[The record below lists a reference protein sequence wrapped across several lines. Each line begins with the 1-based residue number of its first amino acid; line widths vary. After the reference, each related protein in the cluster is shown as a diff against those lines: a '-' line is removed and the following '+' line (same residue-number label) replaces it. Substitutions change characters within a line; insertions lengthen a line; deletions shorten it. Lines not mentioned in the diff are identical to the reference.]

1 MSVITKMTF
10 VNPPSLPLSPPRP
23 PSFLSLR
30 RRLEDTLL
38 SLLPSLSETPNVKPL
53 LSQLHAIALRSHLHL
68 HPTIAPLLIS
78 SYSLSS
84 PLSALSAFTL
94 LPNPNFIRA
103 LSKCPPPVSLLAYIQ
118 TLRANFSPDAFALP
132 LALKACPP
140 NLKIAFSLYAHA
152 LKFGLLSQTDD
163 IFVQNSF
170 IDLFS
175 KCLDPN
181 SSRKVFDEMPH
192 RDLVTYNS
200 MISAHAKAGDPD
212 AARELFDGMAS
223 PDVISYNAVL
233 DGYARAG
240 RADEAF
246 SVFEHMPARTV
257 VSWTTVVSGYI
268 KAGDLVMARMLYDR
282 MPHRNLVSWTIMIV
296 GYTERGLIDEASALL
311 DRMVGV
317 EGLRPDEVAVLSL
330 VSACGES
337 GVLGFGRRVH
347 GHINNAPALRK
358 STRVSNALVDM
369 YSKCGC
375 IDEAVKVFESIPNK
389 DTISWNVMLQGLAN
403 HGHGRQALGLF
414 ARMQDAANVLPDG
427 VTFVGVLCACA
438 RAGLVD
444 EGLRHFTSMQSKH
457 GVAPKVEH
465 YGCMVDL
472 FGRAGLLNEAFET
485 VKTMPFEPNEVVW
498 GSLLGACRTHNN
510 VGLAEKVVDQLI
522 KLEPANAGNY
532 ALLSNVYASV
542 GQWQGVARVRL
553 RMKELGAEKT
563 PGRSSIEVDEVV
575 HEFTV
580 GDRSHPKAKRIYKML
595 HRLSEH
601 VQMAGLE
608 TEELVTV

>member
-1 MSVITKMTF
+1 
-10 VNPPSLPLSPPRP
+10 
-23 PSFLSLR
+23 
-30 RRLEDTLL
+30 
-38 SLLPSLSETPNVKPL
+38 
-53 LSQLHAIALRSHLHL
+53 
-68 HPTIAPLLIS
+68 
-78 SYSLSS
+78 
-84 PLSALSAFTL
+84 
-94 LPNPNFIRA
+94 
-103 LSKCPPPVSLLAYIQ
+103 
-118 TLRANFSPDAFALP
+118 
-132 LALKACPP
+132 
-140 NLKIAFSLYAHA
+140 
-152 LKFGLLSQTDD
+152 
-163 IFVQNSF
+163 
-170 IDLFS
+170 
-175 KCLDPN
+175 
-181 SSRKVFDEMPH
+181 MPH

-403 HGHGRQALGLF
+403 HGHGR
-414 ARMQDAANVLPDG
+414 R
-427 VTFVGVLCACA
+427 
-438 RAGLVD
+438 RASTLY
-444 EGLRHFTSMQSKH
+444 KH
-457 GVAPKVEH
+457 
-465 YGCMVDL
+465 
-472 FGRAGLLNEAFET
+472 
-485 VKTMPFEPNEVVW
+485 
-498 GSLLGACRTHNN
+498 
-510 VGLAEKVVDQLI
+510 
-522 KLEPANAGNY
+522 
-532 ALLSNVYASV
+532 
-542 GQWQGVARVRL
+542 
-553 RMKELGAEKT
+553 
-563 PGRSSIEVDEVV
+563 
-575 HEFTV
+575 
-580 GDRSHPKAKRIYKML
+580 AK
-595 HRLSEH
+595 
-601 VQMAGLE
+601 
-608 TEELVTV
+608 